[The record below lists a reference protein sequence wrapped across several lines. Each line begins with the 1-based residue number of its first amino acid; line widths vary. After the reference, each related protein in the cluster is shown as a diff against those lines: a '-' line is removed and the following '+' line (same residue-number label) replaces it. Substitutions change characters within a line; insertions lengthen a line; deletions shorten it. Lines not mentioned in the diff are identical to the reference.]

1 MNRPIRHPSP
11 LKTQMVLTRL
21 VRLVQQQAQVS
32 RARQR
37 AHRPLELSQLV
48 QQRALRMKS
57 LCLCGPDNR

>member
-1 MNRPIRHPSP
+1 